1 MAATSSM
8 FMYSLTI
15 QPPSSITQ
23 TILGQ
28 FAGTKEQQ
36 IVTASGSRLTI
47 HRPDPAQG
55 KITIILSQD
64 LFGIIRTL
72 AAFRLAGS
80 NKDYIIIGSDSGRI
94 TIIEYVPS
102 QNRFNRLHLET
113 FGKSGIRRVIPGQY
127 LAVDPKGRAC
137 LIASV
142 EKNKLVYVLN
152 RDAQAEL
159 TISSPLEAHKAQT
172 LVFALVGLDVGYENP
187 VFAALEVD
195 YTECDQDPTG
205 QAFDELEKHLVYYEL
220 DLGLNHVV
228 RKWSDPVDRT
238 ATMLFQVPGGA
249 DGPSG
254 VLVCGLDN
262 ITYRHSNQDPFR
274 VAIPRRRGPTEN
286 PERKRYIIAGVMH
299 KMRGAFFFLLQSEDG
314 DMFKITLEMVEDEA
328 GQPTGEV
335 KKLKIK
341 YFDSVP
347 IATNL
352 CILKSG
358 FLFVA
363 SETGNHHFYQFEK
376 LGDDDEETE
385 FDSESFPVDPTENY
399 EAIFFHPRGAENVNL
414 VESIDSMNPQLD
426 CKVANLT
433 EEDAPQIYSICGSGA
448 RSSFRTLKH
457 GLEVNDIV
465 DSELPY
471 VPSAVWTTKI
481 TRGDEY
487 DAYIVLSFNNGTLVL
502 SIGETVEEVTDT
514 GFLSSA
520 PTLAVQQLGEDALIQ
535 VHPKGIRHIRA
546 DRRVNEWP
554 APQHRSIVAAT
565 TNERQVAVAL
575 SSGEIV
581 YFEMDQDGSLA
592 EYDEKRE
599 MSGTVTCLSLGEVP
613 EGRVRSQFLA
623 VGCDDSTVR
632 ILSLDPESTLENK
645 SVQALTSAPSA
656 LAVMAMA
663 DSTSG
668 GSTLYLHIGLYSGVY
683 LRTVLDEVTGE
694 LSDTRTRFLG
704 PKPAKLFRVSVKGQA
719 SVLALSSRPW
729 LGYSDPQTKGF
740 MLTPLDY
747 VGLEYASN
755 FSSEQCPEGM
765 VGIEGKSLRIFSID
779 KLSNNLLQHSISL
792 TYTPRKFVRHPD
804 QPLFYTIEADNNT
817 LSPSTKQRLLSDSTL
832 TNGDAA
838 ELPPEEFGYPRAQGH
853 WASCIHII
861 DPVTAKAVLQQIDL
875 EDNEVAVSIAAVS
888 FSSQDDET
896 FLIVGT
902 GKDIVVA
909 PRSFTAGFIYVY
921 RFLEDGKELEFIH
934 KTKIEEPPQALLG
947 FQGRL
952 LAGVGNELRIY
963 DLGLKQLLRKC
974 QAQVVP
980 NLVVGLQTQG
990 SRIIVSDVQESIVYV
1005 VYKFQENRLIAFVDD
1020 VIARWTTCSTM
1031 IDYETVAGGDKF
1043 GNIWLLRCPQKA
1055 SEEADE
1061 DGSGA
1066 HLIHERQYLQG
1077 APNRVSLMCHFFAQ
1091 DVPTSIQKTQLVAGG
1106 RDVLVWTGLQGTLGI
1121 FVPFVSREDVDF
1133 FQTLEQHLRSED
1145 APLAGRDH
1153 LIYRGYYAP
1162 VKGMIDGDLCE
1173 RYALLPNDKKQM
1185 IAGELDRSVR
1195 EIERKISDMRTRVA
1209 Y

>member
-1 MAATSSM
+1 MATTSSM

-15 QPPSSITQ
+15 QPPSAITQ
-23 TILGQ
+23 AILGQ

-36 IVTASGSRLTI
+36 IVTASGSRITL

-55 KITIILSQD
+55 KITTILSQD
-64 LFGIIRTL
+64 VFGIVRSL

-80 NKDYIIIGSDSGRI
+80 SKDFIIIGSDSGRI
-94 TIIEYVPS
+94 TIIEYVQS

-137 LIASV
+137 LTASV

-152 RDAQAEL
+152 RNAQAEL
-159 TISSPLEAHKAQT
+159 TISSPLEAHKPQT

-187 VFAALEVD
+187 IFAALEVD
-195 YTECDQDPTG
+195 YGDSDQDPTG
-205 QAFDELEKHLVYYEL
+205 QAFEELEKSLVYYEL

-228 RKWSDPVDRT
+228 RKWTDPVDRT

-254 VLVCGLDN
+254 VLVCGEDN

-274 VAIPRRRGPTEN
+274 VAIPRRRGATED
-286 PERKRYIIAGVMH
+286 PQRKRFITAGVMH

-314 DMFKITLEMVEDEA
+314 DLFKVTLEMVEDDN

-335 KKLKIK
+335 KRLKIK
-341 YFDSVP
+341 YFDTVP
-347 IATNL
+347 LASSL

-376 LGDDDEETE
+376 LGDDDDEKE
-385 FDSESFPVDPTENY
+385 FDSDSFPADPIEPYTPVY
-399 EAIFFHPRGAENVNL
+399 FYPRSSENVNL
-414 VESIDSMNPQLD
+414 VESIDAMNALLD

-433 EEDAPQIYSICGSGA
+433 DGDAPQIYSVCGTGA
-448 RSSFRTLKH
+448 RSTFRTLKH
-457 GLEVNDIV
+457 GLEVSEIV
-465 DSELPY
+465 ESELPSPP
-471 VPSAVWTTKI
+471 VAVWTTKI
-481 TRGDEY
+481 TRSDQY
-487 DAYIVLSFNNGTLVL
+487 DAYIILSFPNATLVL

-514 GFLSSA
+514 GFLSSSS
-520 PTLAVQQLGEDALIQ
+520 TLAVQQLGEDALIQ
-535 VHPKGIRHIRA
+535 VHPKGIRHILA
-546 DRRVNEWP
+546 DRKVNEWP

-581 YFEMDQDGSLA
+581 YFEMDTDGSLA

-613 EGRVRSQFLA
+613 EGRMRSQYLA

-632 ILSLDPESTLENK
+632 ILSLDPDSTLENK

-656 LAVMAMA
+656 LCIMPMA
-663 DSTSG
+663 DSSSG

-704 PKPAKLFRVSVKGQA
+704 PKPAKLFRVSIKGQPA
-719 SVLALSSRPW
+719 VLALSSRPW
-729 LGYSDPQTKGF
+729 LGYSDPQSRVF
-740 MLTPLDY
+740 MLTPLNY
-747 VGLEYASN
+747 AGLEWGCN
-755 FSSEQCPEGM
+755 FSSEQCPEGL
-765 VGIEGKSLRIFSID
+765 VGIQKTNLRIFSIE
-779 KLSNNLLQHSISL
+779 KLANNLLQESIPL
-792 TYTPRKFVRHPD
+792 AHTPRQLVKHPD
-804 QPLFYTIEADNNT
+804 QPLFYVIGSDNNV
-817 LSPSTKQRLLSDSTL
+817 LSQSTKARLLGDSSVV
-832 TNGDAA
+832 NGDAA
-838 ELPPEEFGYPRAQGH
+838 VLPPEEFGYPRGKGH
-853 WASCIHII
+853 WASCIQIV
-861 DPVTAKAVLQQIDL
+861 DPVFAKETLQSIQL
-875 EDNEVAVSIAAVS
+875 DNNEAAVSLATVS

-896 FLIVGT
+896 FLVVGT
-902 GKDIVVA
+902 GKDMIVS
-909 PRSFTAGFIYVY
+909 PRSASSGFIHVY
-921 RFLEDGKELEFIH
+921 RFQDDGKELEFIH
-934 KTKIEEPPQALLG
+934 KTKVEEPPLALLG

-952 LAGVGNELRIY
+952 LAGVGTDLRIF
-963 DLGLKQLLRKC
+963 DLGMKQLLRKC

-980 NLVVGLQTQG
+980 NIIVGLQTQG
-990 SRIIVSDVQESIVYV
+990 SRIIVSDVQESVVYV
-1005 VYKFQENRLIAFVDD
+1005 VYKFQENRLIPFADD
-1020 VIARWTTCSTM
+1020 TVPRWTTCTTM
-1031 IDYETVAGGDKF
+1031 VDYETVAGGDKF
-1043 GNIWLLRCPQKA
+1043 GNLWLLRCPQKA

-1077 APNRVSLMCHFFAQ
+1077 APNRLALMSHFYPQ
-1091 DVPTSIQKTQLVAGG
+1091 DIPTSLQKTQLVAGG
-1106 RDVLVWTGLQGTLGI
+1106 RDVLLWSGLQGTLGI
-1121 FVPFVSREDVDF
+1121 LVPFVSREDVDF

-1153 LIYRGYYAP
+1153 LIYRSYYVP
-1162 VKGMIDGDLCE
+1162 VKGVIDGDLCE
-1173 RYALLPNDKKQM
+1173 RYSLLNSDKKQM

>member
-72 AAFRLAGS
+72 AAFRIAGS

-205 QAFDELEKHLVYYEL
+205 QAFDDLEKHLVYYEL

-249 DGPSG
+249 DGPGG

-385 FDSESFPVDPTENY
+385 FDSDSFPADPTEKY

-502 SIGETVEEVTDT
+502 SIGETVEEVIDT

-535 VHPKGIRHIRA
+535 VHPKGIRHIRE

-779 KLSNNLLQHSISL
+779 KLGNNLLQQSIPL

-861 DPVTAKAVLQQIDL
+861 DPLTAKAVLQQIDL

-921 RFLEDGKELEFIH
+921 RFLEEGKELEFIH

-1173 RYALLPNDKKQM
+1173 RYALLPNDKKQI